1 MRVVLD
7 PLALHGA
14 FIREIE
20 AISEQNLLACN
31 QCGRCSAGCPL
42 VEEMDLLPNQIIR
55 LAQLGLD
62 TVVDSTTPWLCA
74 ACLMCEA
81 RCPKGVDLPRI
92 MDALRQIA
100 LRRGESRVVAGDV
113 LEVLVHAVRAV
124 VLRGAGA
131 FVDWLGSA
139 LSLLALM
146 VAIFRTKHNIDI
158 DQMNLM
164 KG

>member
-55 LAQLGLD
+55 PAQLGLD
-62 TVVDSTTPWLCA
+62 TVVDSTSPWLCA

-113 LEVLVHAVRAV
+113 DPALL
-124 VLRGAGA
+124 AGA
-131 FVDWLGSA
+131 PQMAIVGA
-139 LSLLALM
+139 L
-146 VAIFRTKHNIDI
+146 RRGEK
-158 DQMNLM
+158 
-164 KG
+164 